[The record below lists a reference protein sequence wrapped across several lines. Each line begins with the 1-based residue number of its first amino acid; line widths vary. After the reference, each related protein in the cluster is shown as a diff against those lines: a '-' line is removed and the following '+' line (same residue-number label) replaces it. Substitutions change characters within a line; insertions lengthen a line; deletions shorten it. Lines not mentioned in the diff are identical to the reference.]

1 MLLDLFFRSTAILLF
16 AVLVN
21 LVLLRRRSAAERH
34 LVWILAFAALLV
46 LPVLQHRLPSWQAPP
61 PVARTMA
68 RTVIYV
74 TAEAPTTPVSPS
86 RTRLPATL
94 TLIWAAVASLLLARH
109 LHAHLVLRRLIA
121 QSTPLSDGVRLSPN
135 LSVPIAAGL
144 QHPVVILPES
154 ARHWPAAQLN
164 SVLAHERM
172 HIARGDNL
180 AQALAILVRILYWP
194 QPLVW
199 FAVHQLQQECERAA
213 DDGVLVS
220 GITPASAYADVLVN
234 IARAL
239 SLREPAPAGAIAMTT
254 HTQLHQRVRA
264 LLDPAV
270 RRHPATAQFRAFAAA
285 GMLALALLTAGFESP
300 LLAQNGRFSG
310 VVRDASGAAI
320 PRARVD
326 LRSTN
331 SDGVREVIYTNDAG
345 EFSLADI
352 PDGGYDL
359 TVAKEGFALLT
370 QQNLRFEKSN
380 SRPLEIA
387 LQVGQIRERVAVVGN
402 ASSTAAS
409 SAASNT
415 PPSRIRVGGNVQ
427 SAKLI
432 HKVPPIYP
440 ATAKQDRVQGTVI
453 LLAIIGLDGSV
464 ISVEQRNRSVDA
476 RLVESAIAAVRL
488 WRYSP
493 TLLNGNPVEIQT
505 EVEVNFTLA
514 P

>member
-1 MLLDLFFRSTAILLF
+1 
-16 AVLVN
+16 
-21 LVLLRRRSAAERH
+21 
-34 LVWILAFAALLV
+34 
-46 LPVLQHRLPSWQAPP
+46 
-61 PVARTMA
+61 
-68 RTVIYV
+68 
-74 TAEAPTTPVSPS
+74 
-86 RTRLPATL
+86 
-94 TLIWAAVASLLLARH
+94 
-109 LHAHLVLRRLIA
+109 
-121 QSTPLSDGVRLSPN
+121 
-135 LSVPIAAGL
+135 
-144 QHPVVILPES
+144 
-154 ARHWPAAQLN
+154 
-164 SVLAHERM
+164 
-172 HIARGDNL
+172 
-180 AQALAILVRILYWP
+180 
-194 QPLVW
+194 
-199 FAVHQLQQECERAA
+199 
-213 DDGVLVS
+213 
-220 GITPASAYADVLVN
+220 
-234 IARAL
+234 
-239 SLREPAPAGAIAMTT
+239 MTT
-254 HTQLHQRVRA
+254 HTQLHHRVRA

-270 RRHPATAQFRAFAAA
+270 RRHPATARFRAIAAA

-359 TVAKEGFALLT
+359 IIAKEGFALLT

-402 ASSTAAS
+402 APTAAAPS
-409 SAASNT
+409 PAANT

-427 SAKLI
+427 AAKLI

-440 ATAKQDRVQGTVI
+440 ATAKQDGVQGTVI
-453 LLAIIGLDGSV
+453 LRAIIGLDGSV

-476 RLVESAIAAVRL
+476 RLVESAITAVRL